1 MSLPLPDIQSEA
13 DIKLLVDT
21 FYQKV
26 NEDELLNPVFNGFA
40 HVDWAR
46 HLPIMYDFWSSILLG
61 SSRYHGRPFPK
72 HMPLPIDATHFQR
85 WLELFEATLDELF
98 AGPKAEE
105 AKVRALNIAT
115 MFEYR
120 LRKRDPLSLL

>member
-1 MSLPLPDIQSEA
+1 MTHSAPDIHSEA

-21 FYQKV
+21 FYSKV
-26 NEDELLNPVFNGFA
+26 HQDQLLDPVFNGFA
-40 HVDWAR
+40 HVDWSR

-61 SSRYHGRPFPK
+61 TSRYHGRPFPK

-85 WLELFEATLDELF
+85 WLELFEATIDELF

-120 LRKRDPLSLL
+120 LRKRNPLSLL

>member
-1 MSLPLPDIQSEA
+1 MPDAPDIQTEA
-13 DIKLLVDT
+13 DIQLLVDT

-26 NEDELLNPVFNGFA
+26 HHDALLDPVFNGFA
-40 HVDWAR
+40 RVDWSR

-61 SSRYHGRPFPK
+61 SARYHGRPFPK
-72 HMPLPIDATHFQR
+72 HMPLPINATHFQR

-115 MFEYR
+115 LFEYR

>member
-26 NEDELLNPVFNGFA
+26 NEDALLNPIFNGFA
-40 HVDWAR
+40 HVDWGR

-120 LRKRDPLSLL
+120 LRKRDPPSLL